1 MVDVAVGA
9 VPEAADA
16 VTRTVDQLR
25 DSESRSQELKA
36 LQHRVNNLRDSNTR
50 EAQIET
56 FRKNITA
63 EIEKAEARGGEIRKQ
78 MTDQVVAQARKAR
91 DQFEPVYR
99 ERVEPTVKKRVEPV
113 YRERVEPVYKERVE
127 PTVKKALRPRL
138 ALSPGRQERGVPEK
152 PARTIL
158 ASSSSTS
165 PPSKT
170 GPSGPVFICAARPC
184 RDRREACRRPCR
196 PSAGRGRYH
205 RRACRGPSCRRVCR
219 SRVPPAS
226 GPSPC
231 RP

>member
-1 MVDVAVGA
+1 MAENKSKTNTTQTNTKTKVKSTKVNSTGTSTGTTQGRKTSGQALQVVDVAVGA

-56 FRKNITA
+56 FRKNIAA

-127 PTVKKALRPRL
+127 PTVKKAL
-138 ALSPGRQERGVPEK
+138 
-152 PARTIL
+152 
-158 ASSSSTS
+158 
-165 PPSKT
+165 
-170 GPSGPVFICAARPC
+170 
-184 RDRREACRRPCR
+184 DR
-196 PSAGRGRYH
+196 
-205 RRACRGPSCRRVCR
+205 V
-219 SRVPPAS
+219 
-226 GPSPC
+226 
-231 RP
+231 